1 MVVDDEEFCIASM
14 KSMLYSSGADTE
26 YQVDFCI
33 TGQEALDQLIFATSI
48 GFTYKVIFTDFN
60 MPVMDGINATK
71 KMRAYL
77 NRQGITE
84 QPAIIG
90 VTGHILDEF

>member
-1 MVVDDEEFCIASM
+1 MVVDDEEFCIEAM
-14 KSMLYSSGADTE
+14 KVMLFRVGVDTQ

-33 TGQEALDQLIFATSI
+33 SGQEALDQLITSTNL
-48 GFTYKVIFTDFN
+48 GLSYKVIFTDFS
-60 MPVMDGINATK
+60 MPVMDGIQATK

-77 NRQGITE
+77 KDKNAE